1 MLKNV
6 NILECGHDIQIHRE
20 KCIEIMTN
28 MPSIGLE
35 IAEIAFEISDIR
47 NKKDEQFLH
56 GKTNSHVL
64 Y

>member
-1 MLKNV
+1 
-6 NILECGHDIQIHRE
+6 
-20 KCIEIMTN
+20 MTN